1 MLEKIGID
9 LADFIL
15 FCDNFNGEK
24 IYGNRRSF
32 LGNALLVKKYY
43 DMGISHLLLLDTS

>member
-15 FCDNFNGEK
+15 FCDDSNGEK
-24 IYGNRRSF
+24 IYGNKRSF
-32 LGNALLVKKYY
+32 LRNALLV
-43 DMGISHLLLLDTS
+43 